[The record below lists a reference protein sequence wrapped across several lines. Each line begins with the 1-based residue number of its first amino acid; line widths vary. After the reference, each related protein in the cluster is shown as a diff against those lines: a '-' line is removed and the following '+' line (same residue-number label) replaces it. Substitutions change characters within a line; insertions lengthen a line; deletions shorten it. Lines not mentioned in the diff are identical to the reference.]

1 MTTESATVPK
11 SSSESTKLAKSV
23 DGRKSNLRLLKLG
36 ALGFMVWV
44 YFNFFK
50 SLFAFREQAVLMNIK
65 VRSSKDLFYIAILA
79 LVNLVSFEFLGQV
92 RSLEGDIHATDL
104 S

>member
-1 MTTESATVPK
+1 M
-11 SSSESTKLAKSV
+11 
-23 DGRKSNLRLLKLG
+23 RLLKLG
-36 ALGFMVWV
+36 AWAFMAWV

-50 SLFAFREQAVLMNIK
+50 SLFAFREEAALKNLK